1 MYPGSAMLLKIE
13 PLLLQPFPPLPRPTA
28 KGPAP
33 GSERKLRFGALT
45 VAAAA
50 GARATQRRALKKVG
64 LTSDFGRAGCA
75 CGLDDLDFRVR
86 AAPGEVTFIDPIDPR
101 RGGQEGPLR
110 GADVQAAFSFAGRW
124 AMGLAKEADWS
135 FSVLLRKEEAATW
148 LCHLQE
154 FSCRRP
160 PAHEV
165 PWLLEHFQLQTKIAT
180 RIALPF
186 RGPGKGVIMSSE
198 MLGHED
204 IRLFVRN
211 LRKSQCHSWV
221 ILSDSNAQLRCFLQ
235 NACDNN
241 LCVWADSPEAA
252 KESALGKSV
261 RVQVCSVKNPLAGR
275 DDLRSF
281 TLQS

>member
-1 MYPGSAMLLKIE
+1 MYPSSAMLLKIE
-13 PLLLQPFPPLPRPTA
+13 PLVTQPWPAMPSPTV
-28 KGPAP
+28 KDLAP
-33 GSERKLRFGALT
+33 GSERKLWFGALT
-45 VAAAA
+45 VAA
-50 GARATQRRALKKVG
+50 GGTRRISTQRRALKKVG
-64 LTSDFGRAGCA
+64 LTSDFGRAGCV
-75 CGLDDLDFRVR
+75 CGLEDLDFRVR

-110 GADVQAAFSFAGRW
+110 DADVRAAFSFVGRW

-135 FSVLLRKEEAATW
+135 FSVLLRKEALESRPPHVPSSRASLKLQEALSW
-148 LCHLQE
+148 LCDLQD

-165 PWLLEHFQLQTKIAT
+165 PWLLEHFQLHTKIAT

-204 IRLFVRN
+204 IRLFIRN
-211 LRKSQCHSWV
+211 LRKSQCHTLV
-221 ILSDSNAQLRCFLQ
+221 ILSDRNAQLRCLLQ

-241 LCVWADSPEAA
+241 LCVWADSPEAPR
-252 KESALGKSV
+252 ESARGKSV
-261 RVQVCSVKNPLAGR
+261 R
-275 DDLRSF
+275 
-281 TLQS
+281 